1 MFEIVFLGTSA
12 SAPTIERGLSS
23 AIVLHREYRFMID
36 CGEGTQRQLLT
47 SGLGFKRLDKILLTH
62 GHLDHILGLGGL
74 ISTLGRWEMI
84 PDIDLYAGRWPL
96 QRIEELMNVVFGTV
110 DNLPVKVNLHAIETG
125 TLFEDDRFELRAVP
139 VSHRGPGCFGFIFE
153 EKQKRPFLVEKA
165 EMLGVPLG
173 PIRRELVQGNTVT
186 LADGRLVQPE
196 EVLGPAA
203 AGAKLAVIGDAGRI
217 DNLVE
222 QVAGAGAL
230 VIESTYLEED
240 AAMARKFGHL
250 TATRAAQLA
259 RDAGVRSLILNHV
272 SRRYSRRQILAEAR
286 AVFEPVF
293 VANDFD
299 RFRVVKNM
307 PAELIEQGG
316 PWRRD
321 SGGKRQDH
329 DE

>member
-110 DNLPVKVNLHAIETG
+110 DNLPVKVNLHAIELG
-125 TLFEDDRFELRAVP
+125 VLFSDDKFELRAVP

-186 LADGRLVQPE
+186 LADGRLIQPE

-250 TATRAAQLA
+250 TAARAAQLA

-307 PAELIEQGG
+307 PAELIEHGG

>member
-36 CGEGTQRQLLT
+36 CGEGTQRQLLS

>member
-110 DNLPVKVNLHAIETG
+110 DNLPVKVNLHAIELG
-125 TLFEDDRFELRAVP
+125 VLFSDDKFELRAVP

>member
-84 PDIDLYAGRWPL
+84 PDIDIYAGRWPL

-125 TLFEDDRFELRAVP
+125 ALFEDDRFELRAVP

>member
-186 LADGRLVQPE
+186 LADGRLIQPE